1 MACWYQQKP
10 FIFPELPYMIMDW
23 LLIVGVIIAVYAMIA
38 YYIKTF
44 RLWEDHIVF
53 YGPILAIKTDR
64 VGFFDWFTRYS
75 RFFRFYGTIGV
86 VMVIVVSVLM
96 TVMLVLSLQTTIVH
110 QPEPTAVNELRNVL
124 AIPGVNEFIPLTIAV
139 LLGLIVTMV
148 VHEFGH
154 AILCRIEGIRVKSM
168 GILIPVVPIGAFV
181 EPDEEDQEKTKGLA
195 KMRMFGAGIT
205 NNIVLGIA
213 CFSLL
218 VILLGFAVPLSTPL
232 ISGIYPDTPA
242 SLAGVPANSVIKE
255 VNGMKISTRDDVS
268 SVLDSTRPGDTATL
282 LVEKDGVAAPYSL
295 TLSAWPAGLSN
306 KTSGFMGVAYY
317 DAGQLKRIFDNLL
330 SPIGFLVLLAIP
342 IWVILDPATYGSFM
356 ILMNDSAGS
365 VMWNTPFPHF
375 WLAIQLLFWCGWW
388 NLVVGTFNALPL
400 VPLDGGYI
408 MKEGVDR
415 ILDKKGLLKYSGHV
429 VAAVSYAMLVVIL
442 AIFLLPKIL
451 HM

>member
-1 MACWYQQKP
+1 
-10 FIFPELPYMIMDW
+10 MDW
-23 LLIVGVIIAVYAMIA
+23 LLVIGVIIAAYAMIA

-64 VGFFDWFTRYS
+64 VGFFDWFTRFG

-86 VMVIVVSVLM
+86 AMVIVVSVLM
-96 TVMLVLSLQTTIVH
+96 TAMLVLSLQTTIVQ

-124 AIPGVNEFIPLTIAV
+124 AIPGVNDFIPLTFAV
-139 LLGLIVTMV
+139 LIGLIVTMV

-168 GILIPVVPIGAFV
+168 GILVPVIPIGAFV

-213 CFSLL
+213 CFCLL
-218 VILLGFAVPLSTPL
+218 IVLLGFAVPLSTPV

-242 SLAGVPANSVIKE
+242 ALAGIPANSVIKE
-255 VNGMKISTRDDVS
+255 VNGVSIATREDISTI
-268 SVLDSTRPGDTATL
+268 LDSTRPGDTVSL
-282 LVEKDGVAAPYSL
+282 LVEKDGVATPYTL
-295 TLSAWPAGLSN
+295 TLSAWPTGLSN

-317 DAGQLKRIFDNLL
+317 DAGQMKQIFNNLM
-330 SPIGFLVLLAIP
+330 SPIGFIVLLAVP
-342 IWVILDPATYGSFM
+342 IWVFLEPATFGSFM
-356 ILMNDSAGS
+356 ILMNDTTGT
-365 VMWNTPFPHF
+365 VMWNTPFPYF
-375 WLAIQLLFWCGWW
+375 WLVIQLLFWCGWW

-415 ILDKKGLLKYSGHV
+415 ILDRKGLIRYSGHV
-429 VAAVSYAMLVVIL
+429 VAAVSYAMLVVII
-442 AIFLLPKIL
+442 AIFILPRL
-451 HM
+451 FHM

>member
-1 MACWYQQKP
+1 
-10 FIFPELPYMIMDW
+10 MDW
-23 LLIVGVIIAVYAMIA
+23 LLVVGVIIAVYAMIA

-96 TVMLVLSLQTTIVH
+96 TAMLVLSLQTTIVQ

-124 AIPGVNEFIPLTIAV
+124 AIPGVNDFIPLTFAV
-139 LLGLIVTMV
+139 LIGLIVTMV

-154 AILCRIEGIRVKSM
+154 AILCRIEGIRVKSI
-168 GILIPVVPIGAFV
+168 GLLIPVIPIGAFV

-205 NNIVLGIA
+205 NNIVLGIG
-213 CFSLL
+213 CFCLL
-218 VILLGFAVPLSTPL
+218 VVLLGFAVPLSTPV
-232 ISGIYPDTPA
+232 INGIYPDTPA
-242 SLAGVPANSVIKE
+242 ALAGVPANSVIKE
-255 VNGMKISTRDDVS
+255 VNGVSIATREDISQI
-268 SVLDSTRPGDTATL
+268 LDSTRPGDTATL
-282 LVEKDGVAAPYSL
+282 LVEKDGVTAPYTL
-295 TLSAWPAGLSN
+295 TLGSWPAGLSN
-306 KTSGFMGVAYY
+306 KTSGFMGVSYY
-317 DAGQLKRIFDNLL
+317 DAGQMKQIFNNLM
-330 SPIGFLVLLAIP
+330 SPIGFIVLLAIP
-342 IWVILDPATYGSFM
+342 IWVFLEPATYGSFM
-356 ILMNDSAGS
+356 ILINDTTGA
-365 VMWNTPFPHF
+365 VMWSTPFPYF
-375 WLAIQLLFWCGWW
+375 WLVIQLLFWCGWW

-415 ILDKKGLLKYSGHV
+415 ILDRKGLIRYSGHV

-442 AIFLLPKIL
+442 AIFILPKIF

>member
-1 MACWYQQKP
+1 MTLDIRKP
-10 FIFPELPYMIMDW
+10 YIVPQPPYMIMDW
-23 LLIVGVIIAVYAMIA
+23 LLVIGIIIAVYAMLA

-44 RLWEDHIVF
+44 RLWENHVVF
-53 YGPILAIKTDR
+53 YGPILAIKTDQ

-86 VMVIVVSVLM
+86 AMVIIVSVLM
-96 TVMLVLSLQTTIVH
+96 TAMLILSLQTTIVH
-110 QPEPTAVNELRNVL
+110 QPEPTAVNEIRNVL
-124 AIPGVNEFIPLTIAV
+124 AIPGVNEFIPLTLAV
-139 LLGLIVTMV
+139 LFGLIVTMV

-154 AILCRIEGIRVKSM
+154 AILCRIEGIRIKSM

-181 EPDEEDQEKTKGLA
+181 EPDEDDQEQTKGLA

-205 NNIVLGIA
+205 NNIVLGCA
-213 CFSLL
+213 CFCILIL
-218 VILLGFAVPLSTPL
+218 LLGFAVPLSTPL
-232 ISGIYPDTPA
+232 ISGVYPETPA
-242 SLAGVPANSVIKE
+242 SIAGVPANSVIKE
-255 VNGMKISTRDDVS
+255 INGIPVSTRDDVAM
-268 SVLDSTRPGDTATL
+268 VLDATRPGDTATL
-282 LVEKDGVAAPYSL
+282 LVDKDGVFHTYTL
-295 TLSAWPAGLSN
+295 TLAVWPAVLSN

-317 DAGQLKRIFDNLL
+317 DASLLKRIFDNLL

-342 IWVILDPATYGSFM
+342 IWVILDPLTYGSFM

-365 VMWNTPFPHF
+365 VMWSTPFPHF
-375 WLAIQLLFWCGWW
+375 WLVIQLLFWCGWW

-415 ILDKKGLLKYSGHV
+415 LLDKRGLIKYSGHV
-429 VAAVSYAMLVVIL
+429 VAAVSYAMLAVIV
-442 AIFLLPKIL
+442 AIFLLPKLL